1 VELHELGRIQLLKS
15 LGLDPTCFGN
25 TVSFID
31 FANVN
36 RWFDSDRIDLEG
48 NPLAYGAKVE
58 PDLIKLHAFTH
69 LIGKD
74 ARFYYG
80 LDTAS
85 SGSLAFI
92 KAAQHVFGSHRVFT
106 KPIQQIRHDLGPTD
120 SIANTRIVHTDRSG
134 NYVFIPKC
142 NFDIEIAVDAMRLIE
157 SYDTLCLFSGDA
169 DFVALLRYLKG
180 KGKKIILIKGGRI
193 KRELGMAADIKI
205 EAAQIRSHI
214 AYIKRKPG

>member
-1 VELHELGRIQLLKS
+1 VELQELNRAQLLES
-15 LGLDPTCFGN
+15 LAIDPARFSN
-25 TVSFID
+25 VLSFID

-36 RWFDSDRIDLEG
+36 RWFDNDSIDLDG
-48 NPLAYGAKVE
+48 NPLVGGGRIE
-58 PDLIKLHAFTH
+58 PDLTKLYAFTR

-92 KAAQHVFGSHRVFT
+92 KAAQHVFGGHRIFT
-106 KPIQQIRHDLGPTD
+106 KPIQQIRHDLGPAD
-120 SIANTRIVHTDRSG
+120 SITNTRMVHTDRGG

-142 NFDIEIAVDAMRLIE
+142 NFDVEIAVDAMRLID

-193 KRELGMAADIKI
+193 KRELGMTADIKV
-205 EAAQIRSHI
+205 EAAQVRPRI
-214 AYIKRKPG
+214 AYVKRKPG